1 MKPLGTNSIAVCSQ
15 LSWQTEAVNLL
26 TPYPLSAPNSEKYGA
41 GFSTAIHSALTRRA
55 AVKSPMSSFGASF
68 PRVHPLTTY
77 SKATFCVWWATLTP
91 IRERSWITSPH
102 TGCSASCTVKPFCRP
117 SAFRRSPQTILTWHP
132 AYLRSKKQAA
142 AIRNISAFRGGSY
155 LCKFCK
161 NTSTSVWHAHFYDGC
176 PAHIYANTPVGNIQF
191 PL

>member
-1 MKPLGTNSIAVCSQ
+1 MCTSCKFAYAAEPSIAIPS
-15 LSWQTEAVNLL
+15 
-26 TPYPLSAPNSEKYGA
+26 
-41 GFSTAIHSALTRRA
+41 ILTRRA
-55 AVKSPMSSFGASF
+55 AVRSPTNLLGAF
-68 PRVHPLTTY
+68 FQKVHTLTICSRAISCSWY
-77 SKATFCVWWATLTP
+77 ATLTP

-132 AYLRSKKQAA
+132 AYSRSKKQAA

-176 PAHIYANTPVGNIQF
+176 PVHIYANTPVRNIQF